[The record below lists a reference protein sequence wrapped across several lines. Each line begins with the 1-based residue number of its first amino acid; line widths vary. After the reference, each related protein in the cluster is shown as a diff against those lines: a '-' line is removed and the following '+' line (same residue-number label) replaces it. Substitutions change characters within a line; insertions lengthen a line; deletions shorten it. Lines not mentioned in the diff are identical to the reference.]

1 MQDNHTHS
9 KRAGYA
15 GIKINIALLIKK
27 EKDKKSTLPY
37 LLLLQDN
44 VRIMKQRIFCFL
56 HVILLLVAVDV
67 AGQKSAAYEYTDTD
81 LYDGI
86 ELFEKEKY
94 GAARFKFDQVIEKTT
109 GEETQLR
116 TEAMYYNAMCAL
128 RLYNRD
134 AEYQVYRFITEHPE
148 SPHVNQV
155 SFELANYFHYKMNWA
170 RAIMWYNKVDRQM
183 LSLEQRPEYYFKKG
197 YAHYMRKDFE
207 NARVDFYE
215 ILDVDSPY
223 TPPATYYYS
232 HIHYVEE
239 NYETALM
246 GFRRIDTDPLFS
258 NISPYYIS
266 QILYMQEKYGEVID
280 YAPALMDSI
289 SEKRL
294 GEMAKIIGESYFMME
309 RYEEAV
315 PYLETYRENTT
326 GYSIKDRYQ
335 MAFAY
340 YKSGDFENASDIF
353 EKITY
358 RSSEISQSALY
369 HLADCYLKLGSKNKA
384 MTAFSQAAKMDY
396 DQDIQEDALFNY
408 AKLAFELSYNPFNEA
423 IQAFN
428 QYITYYPSSER
439 IDEAYNYLV
448 MAYLQ
453 TRNFSMAL
461 SSLEK
466 IRYMDAQIEK
476 AYQKVAFY
484 RGLELYNNLRFIEA
498 VNVLEKSLA
507 YGKYDPAI
515 RARTYY
521 WLGEAAYRSG
531 DLEMARSY
539 FDEFMKESLAPRQ
552 EEYGLAN
559 YSMGYIA
566 FDEEDYSEAERWFAN
581 FTRIGKNENSRVMA
595 DAYNRLGDCKFI
607 QKNYWQAIEEYNEA
621 IRIGRSDKDYAYF
634 QKGFTYGILNRLEQ
648 KLEVMEMIIADLPNS
663 PYVDDALFETGR
675 TYVSLGNNS
684 EAVDRYQTLVNEYPN
699 SSYLSKALNQL
710 GLIYFNQGQYQ
721 QAMKYYTRVSKD
733 YPGTPEAD
741 NALQSLESIYVQND
755 NVEGYLAFVNE
766 LGRDISNKQ
775 QDSLMYVAAENAYAS
790 GNCSEAINSLAR
802 YLASH
807 PNGNYL
813 LNAHYYK
820 ADCHLKLNQPGE
832 ALASLDYIAAQPRNM
847 FSELAL
853 VASSRIHFDNA
864 SYNKAVNQ
872 YLRLLEIANEPANI
886 MEARIGVLRC
896 YYLLNEYSNTIDAAA
911 DLLANEE
918 LSGEIRREAW
928 YKTAKSYMA
937 LNNVDMALEY
947 FRKNS
952 TDVSTVE
959 GAESK
964 FMVAKI
970 LYDQAVLQSSYDAS
984 DYRKVEEVIYDF
996 IEMNTPHQFWMG
1008 KAFLLLSDVY
1018 LALDDEF
1025 QAIHTLKSI
1034 IDYYTIPDDGI
1045 VAEAKRRHDN
1055 LASEVDSEMFD
1066 EQDTIN
1072 DLL

>member
-1 MQDNHTHS
+1 M
-9 KRAGYA
+9 
-15 GIKINIALLIKK
+15 
-27 EKDKKSTLPY
+27 
-37 LLLLQDN
+37 
-44 VRIMKQRIFCFL
+44 IMMQRIFYVL
-56 HVILLLVAVDV
+56 PVILFLNVLGVS
-67 AGQKSAAYEYTDTD
+67 GQKNAAYTYTDQD

-94 GAARFKFDQVIEKTT
+94 GAARNKFDQVIERTE

-116 TEAMYYNAMCAL
+116 AEAMYYNAMCAIN
-128 RLYNRD
+128 LYNRD
-134 AEYQVYRFITEHPE
+134 AEYQVYRFITENPE
-148 SPHVNQV
+148 SPHVNEV
-155 SFELANYFHYKMNWA
+155 SFQLANYFHYKMNWA
-170 RAIMWYNKVDRQM
+170 RAIMWYNKVDRQD
-183 LSLEQRPEYYFKKG
+183 LSLEERPEYYFKKG
-197 YAHYMRKDFE
+197 YAFYMRKDFE
-207 NARVDFYE
+207 NARVNFYE

-223 TPPATYYYS
+223 TAPATYYYS

-246 GFRRIDTDPLFS
+246 GFRRIDTDPMFTT
-258 NISPYYIS
+258 IAPYYIS
-266 QILYMQEKYGEVID
+266 QILYLQEKYDEVID
-280 YAPALMDSI
+280 YAPSLMDSI
-289 SEKRL
+289 SEKRM
-294 GEMAKIIGESYFMME
+294 GEMAKIIGESYFMLE
-309 RYEEAV
+309 RYGEAV
-315 PYLETYRENTT
+315 PYLETYKENTT
-326 GYSIKDRYQ
+326 GYSVKDRYQ

-340 YKSGDFENASDIF
+340 YKSGEYEKAREIF

-358 RSSEISQSALY
+358 RQSEIAQSALY
-369 HLADCYLKLGSKNKA
+369 HLADCYLKLGNKNKA

-423 IQAFN
+423 IKAFN
-428 QYITYYPSSER
+428 QYITYYPSSDR

-448 MAYLQ
+448 TAYLR

-466 IRYMDAQIEK
+466 IRYRDEQIER

-498 VNVLEKSLA
+498 VNVLEKSLE

-539 FDEFMKESLAPRQ
+539 FDEFMKEPLAPRQ

-566 FDEEDYSEAERWFAN
+566 FDEEDYSEAERWFSN
-581 FTRIGKNENSRVMA
+581 YVRIEKNKQSRTLS
-595 DAYNRLGDCKFI
+595 DAYNRLGDCKFV
-607 QKNYWQAIEEYNEA
+607 QQDYWVAIEQYNES
-621 IRIGRSDKDYAYF
+621 IRLGRSDQDYAYF

-648 KLEVMEMIIADLPNS
+648 KLEVMKMIVSELPKS

-675 TYVSLGNNS
+675 TYVALGNS
-684 EAVDRYQTLVNEYPN
+684 EQAVDQYRKLVSDYPN

-710 GLIYFNQGQYQ
+710 GLIYFNQGTYQ
-721 QAMKYYTRVSKD
+721 QALKYYTRVAKD

-741 NALQSLESIYVQND
+741 NALQSLESIYVRNN

-790 GNCSEAINSLAR
+790 GNCEEAIRSIDR
-802 YLASH
+802 YLGSH

-820 ADCHLKLNQPGE
+820 ADCHLKLNQPNE
-832 ALASLDYIAAQPRNM
+832 ALASLDYIASQPRNM

-853 VASSRIHFDNA
+853 AASSRIHFDNGN
-864 SYNKAVNQ
+864 YNKAVNQ
-872 YLRLLEIANEPANI
+872 YLRLLEIANEPAHI
-886 MEARIGVLRC
+886 LEAQIGAMRC
-896 YYLLNEYSNTIDAAA
+896 YYLLDEYSNAIDAAA
-911 DLLANEE
+911 DLLNNEE
-918 LSGEIRREAW
+918 LPAEIRREAW

-937 LNNVDMALEY
+937 LNRVDMALEY
-947 FRKNS
+947 FRKNAV
-952 TDVSTVE
+952 DVSSEE

-964 FMVAKI
+964 YMVAKI
-970 LYDQAVLQSSYDAS
+970 MYDKAVLQSVYDAS
-984 DYRKVEEVIYDF
+984 EYKAVEEEVYEF
-996 IEMNTPHQFWMG
+996 IEMNTPHQYWMG

-1018 LALDDEF
+1018 LALNDEF

-1055 LASEVDSEMFD
+1055 LASEVDSQMYDEM
-1066 EQDTIN
+1066 DTIN
-1072 DLL
+1072 DLQ